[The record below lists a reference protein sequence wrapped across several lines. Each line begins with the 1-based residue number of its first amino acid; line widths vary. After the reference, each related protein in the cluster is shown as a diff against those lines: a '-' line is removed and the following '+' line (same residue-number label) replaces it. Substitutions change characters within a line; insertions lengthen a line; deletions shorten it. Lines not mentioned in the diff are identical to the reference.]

1 MIQTAPSMHRIT
13 SQIAVAQLLFWASSF
28 YVFHAM
34 MPRWEAF
41 YGWSRIEVTW
51 GLTLCLLATAAFAPV
66 SGVLIDR
73 GFGRVCMVVGGAV
86 ASLCLL
92 LLAEVDKLNQ
102 FYVIWFILGVC
113 HSTVLY
119 EPCFAILTR
128 QYGTDAKKAITIVTL
143 VAGFAG
149 SISFP
154 MGYLLTESFGWQPA
168 MKVFSLVCFLSTLIA
183 AHALTEVKA
192 GYPDRGTEKVL
203 TGNQRPSAGFI
214 ITTSR
219 FWLTAMSFAF
229 IMLIHGSLLA
239 HLIPLLV
246 EREFALSFAVFA
258 ISLFGPMQVAGRVMM
273 LALQKRYSIDKL
285 ALMAFVSM
293 GVGCLLLTLAAG
305 NTVLV
310 LISIALHGAG
320 YGVISIARP
329 AVTVLFFGNQSFGAV
344 SGVMSVPFTLC
355 FAVAP
360 AVASVIWRNS
370 NYTIL
375 LVFCVML
382 AMVSVI
388 LLTIASG
395 QQKYN

>member
-1 MIQTAPSMHRIT
+1 MNRII
-13 SQIAVAQLLFWASSF
+13 SQIAIAQLLFWASSF

-51 GLTLCLLATAAFAPV
+51 GLTICLLATAACAPV

-73 GFGRVCMVVGGAV
+73 GFGRVCMVIGGAV

-92 LLAEVDKLNQ
+92 LLAEIDSLNQ
-102 FYVIWFILGVC
+102 FYVIWLILGVC
-113 HSTVLY
+113 HSTILY

-128 QYGTDAKKAITIVTL
+128 QHGTDAKRAITIVTL

-149 SISFP
+149 SVSFP
-154 MGYLLTESFGWQPA
+154 VAYLLAENFGWQPA
-168 MKVFSLVCFLSTLIA
+168 MKYFSVVCFLSTLIA
-183 AHALTEVKA
+183 AHALGEAKS
-192 GYPDRGTEKVL
+192 GYPD
-203 TGNQRPSAGFI
+203 TGKKNIPAANQGESARFI
-214 ITTSR
+214 ITTAR
-219 FWLTAMSFAF
+219 FWLTALAFAF

-239 HLIPLLV
+239 HLIPLLI
-246 EREFALSFAVFA
+246 ERDFALSFAVFV
-258 ISLFGPMQVAGRVMM
+258 ISLIGPMQVAGRVMM
-273 LALQKRYSIDKL
+273 LGLQRMFSIDKL
-285 ALMAFVSM
+285 ALMAFMSM
-293 GVGCLLLTLAAG
+293 GVGCLLLTVAAG

-329 AVTVLFFGNQSFGAV
+329 AVTVLFFGNRSFGAV

-360 AVASVIWRNS
+360 AIASVIWRNS
-370 NYTIL
+370 NYTTL
-375 LVFCVML
+375 LSTCVLL
-382 AMVSVI
+382 AMISVI
-388 LLTIASG
+388 LLYIASA
-395 QQKYN
+395 QQKYQ